1 MALTLIIAILLAATV
16 GLITHLL
23 TRKQAHLQADALGR
37 ELAEFKTALS
47 TAKTDFDARQ
57 EELRNSI
64 NEARKRENEAK
75 AKATESE
82 QRYTEVSAELKIAL
96 QEKGRFQSEA
106 TRVEEVKAKFM
117 EQEFVTSHPFAE
129 I

>member
-64 NEARKRENEAK
+64 NEARENEAK

>member
-64 NEARKRENEAK
+64 NEARENEAK

-96 QEKGRFQSEA
+96 QEKGRFQSDA